1 MGADRGGVGNPETR
15 RLFPV
20 LYNQSLPEPKVT
32 VVVPTLVADST
43 LVDCILSLERQ
54 TLRDFEVIIVDNSG
68 QQRVRASEVA
78 GRVTAVI
85 ENASNAGFGAAIN
98 QAAARSLAPYIA
110 VLNDDAIACPGWL
123 KALVDVMESRP
134 DCGMCASEIRLA
146 GDGRL
151 DSAGML
157 LCGDGSSKQRGHL
170 EPPEKY
176 ADAGET
182 LFPSGCA
189 ALYRRRMLEEIGGF
203 DESFFLYCEDVDLGL
218 RGRWAGW
225 ACIYAPGAMVEH
237 RYSHSAGAASPLKAW
252 LVERNRVLL
261 VLKNF
266 PLRMLLGVPRHA
278 MARYFWHWMA
288 MRRGRGAAGKFRESG
303 SGGAARLLWYVLRSH
318 ISALPR
324 LPRLLRERRR
334 IRRTARLS
342 PSDFSRLARR
352 HSIAPRQVATL

>member
-1 MGADRGGVGNPETR
+1 MRAENQETR
-15 RLFPV
+15 RLSPV
-20 LYNQSLPEPKVT
+20 LYNQNLLEPKVT

-43 LVDCILSLERQ
+43 LVDCVLSLERQ
-54 TLRDFEVIIVDNSG
+54 TLREFEVIIVDNSG
-68 QQRVRASEVA
+68 QRRVRGSQAA
-78 GRVTAVI
+78 GRATEVI
-85 ENASNAGFGAAIN
+85 ENNANAGFGAAVN
-98 QAAARSLAPYIA
+98 QAVARSRAPYIA
-110 VLNDDAIACPGWL
+110 VLNDDAVACPGWL
-123 KALVDVMESRP
+123 AALVDGMESRV
-134 DCGMCASEIRLA
+134 DCGMCASQIRLA

-176 ADAGET
+176 ADAGDS

-225 ACIYAPGAMVEH
+225 KCLYVPGAVVEH

-261 VLKNF
+261 VIKNF
-266 PLRMLLGVPRHA
+266 PVRMLFAVPHLA
-278 MARYFWHWMA
+278 LARYFWHWIA

-303 SGGAARLLWYVLRSH
+303 SGGGRLAWYVIRSH
-318 ISALPR
+318 LSALPR

-334 IRRTARLS
+334 IRENARLG
-342 PSDFSRLARR
+342 PAEFRRLARE